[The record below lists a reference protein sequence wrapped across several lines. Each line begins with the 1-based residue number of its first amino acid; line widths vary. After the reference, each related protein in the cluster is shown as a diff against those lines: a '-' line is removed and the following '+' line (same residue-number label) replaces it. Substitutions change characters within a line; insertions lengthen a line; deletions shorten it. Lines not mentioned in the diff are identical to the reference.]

1 MTIQNL
7 KKPVLI
13 FAGLLACYAILGFF
27 VIPAVIK
34 AKLPEIIQEQ
44 TGRLSTIQQVKFNP
58 FSLEFSLHNFAM
70 KEQDQQQD
78 FVSFKEFYVNTE
90 AFSSLF
96 QLALVFDEVRLT
108 DSFVKVERNAD
119 KTFNFSDLLTDKEE
133 AKPEEESDGEIF
145 PLKINVIKWL
155 NGQFL
160 WQDNH
165 FKEPVIEPVK
175 PINLV
180 LENFSTVV
188 NDESQLQLTM
198 DMGSGGHLEWQGKL
212 SISPLESDGHIRVS
226 EIKSHNLWKLLIQD
240 KVGFIIKEGE
250 KTIQADYQFSF
261 IDENLVLMIKDA
273 SFDLKQLKIAEK
285 GKEKILI
292 DIPAFSINGID
303 FDLAGQKVTIDSVS
317 TQDAKLLAWLSP
329 DGSIN
334 YQSLFKMVD
343 AEASQSQ
350 TPKAQAPDADTTE
363 KKWQVQV
370 NTIDL
375 KNYDFQFEDRTTK
388 KPVHIGLS
396 PIDFTLTDFTI
407 EPGAK
412 LPFQLSVAVN
422 KSGRLK
428 IDGSTTLEPFSAAL
442 NLNVNDIALRPFQPY
457 VEPFARLNFIG
468 GKFNTDG
475 QLVLSLPKQGDLQ
488 LKYAGNSSIRG
499 LHTRDKKLRKD
510 FVKWR
515 SLKLSKIDFNLNPMR
530 FTVADV
536 LLDRPYARVT
546 IKKDHSTNLNDIFV
560 SSKETTKAKK
570 TEPARKKPG
579 KTMAPY
585 YKINKFRVRKGS
597 SDFSD
602 YSIIL
607 PFVAKLTGLNGG
619 VRGVASAKNSMTY
632 VDLKGKVYDL
642 APVEIKGKFTP
653 DFSNLDIAMHF
664 DGMPLPYVSP
674 YSAEFAGHKIE
685 KGKLSLDLQ
694 YKVVNRKLTAENKLV
709 IDQLTLGEPVESPN
723 AVSLPLGLAIALLKD
738 ANGVINIDLPL
749 SGSLDDPEF
758 SIWGLV
764 GDALLNLLTKIVSSP
779 FQALASLAGSD
790 MDFSTVEFVP
800 GSAELNEQQKQKL
813 DKLAKALSERPNLKL
828 EVKGIAYVQ
837 QDWPAMQEDALLDQ
851 LKKIKQQELL
861 RDGKKVNLEDI
872 KLSEDE
878 YQDLLSD
885 LFIAKFPELG
895 KRNLLGTPKLIGR
908 EDEDF
913 YEVAKNKMASII
925 APNRHKL
932 KELAITRSRNI
943 VRHVVQQGGID
954 IARVFVLDSIVEE
967 TAKDDVIASQLSLGA
982 SS

>member
-1 MTIQNL
+1 MTIQSL

-13 FAGLLACYAILGFF
+13 IAGLFAIYAIVGFF

-44 TGRLSTIQQVKFNP
+44 TGRSSTIQQVKFNP
-58 FSLEFSLHNFAM
+58 FSLEFSLHDFAM
-70 KEQDQQQD
+70 KEKDQQLD
-78 FVSFKEFYVNTE
+78 FVTFKEFYVNTE

-96 QLALVFDEVRLT
+96 QLALIFDEVRLT
-108 DSFVKVERNAD
+108 DSFVKVERNVD
-119 KTFNFSDLLTDKEE
+119 KTFNFSDLLPDREQ

-145 PLKINVIKWL
+145 PLKINIIKWV

-165 FKEPVIEPVK
+165 FKEPVTEPVK
-175 PINLV
+175 PVNLV
-180 LENFSTVV
+180 LENFSTLV
-188 NDESQLQLTM
+188 NDKSQLELTM
-198 DMGSGGHLEWQGKL
+198 DLGSGGHLEWQGKL
-212 SISPLESDGHIRVS
+212 SISPLASDGHIRVS
-226 EIKSHNLWKLLIQD
+226 EIRSHNLWKLLIQD
-240 KVGFIIKEGE
+240 KVGFVIKEGE
-250 KTIQADYQFSF
+250 KTIEADYQFSL
-261 IDENLVLMIKDA
+261 IDENLVLMINDG
-273 SFDLKQLKIAEK
+273 SFDLTQLKIAEK
-285 GKEKILI
+285 GKEKVLI
-292 DIPAFSINGID
+292 DIPAFSIKGID
-303 FDLAGQKVTIDSVS
+303 FDLAGQKVQIDSVS
-317 TQDAKLLAWLSP
+317 TYDAKLLAWLNS

-334 YQSLFKMVD
+334 YQSLFKMV
-343 AEASQSQ
+343 ETETSQ
-350 TPKAQAPDADTTE
+350 TPKSKASETETTG

-396 PIDFTLTDFTI
+396 SIDFALTDFTI
-407 EPGAK
+407 EPGLK

-422 KSGRLK
+422 KNGQLK
-428 IDGSTTLEPFSAAL
+428 IDGSATLEPFSAAL

-515 SLKLSKIDFNLNPMR
+515 SLKLSKIDFNLNPVR

-546 IKKDHSTNLNDIFV
+546 IKKDHSTNLKDIFV
-560 SSKETTKAKK
+560 SNKKTTKAKK
-570 TEPARKKPG
+570 TEPAKKKSG
-579 KTMAPY
+579 KTAAPY
-585 YKINKFRVRKGS
+585 YKINKFRIRKGS

-607 PFVAKLTGLNGG
+607 PFVAKLNDLNGG
-619 VRGVASAKNSMTY
+619 VKGVASTKNSLTY

-674 YSAEFAGHKIE
+674 YSAEFAGYKIE
-685 KGKLSLDLQ
+685 KGKLSLDLE
-694 YKVVNRKLTAENKLV
+694 YKVANRKLTAENKLV
-709 IDQLTLGEPVESPN
+709 IDQLTLGEPVESPK

-749 SGSLDDPEF
+749 TGSLDDPEF

-790 MDFSTVEFVP
+790 MDFSAVEFTP
-800 GSAELNEQQKQKL
+800 GAAELNEQQKQKL

-861 RDGKKVNLEDI
+861 KEGKKVNLGDI
-872 KLSEDE
+872 KLAEDE
-878 YQDLLSD
+878 YKDLLAD

-895 KRNLLGTPKLIGR
+895 KRNLFGIPKLIGR

-925 APNRHKL
+925 APDRHKL

-967 TAKDDVIASQLSLGA
+967 TAKEGVIASQLSLGA
-982 SS
+982 S

>member
-1 MTIQNL
+1 MIIQNL
-7 KKPVLI
+7 KKPALI
-13 FAGLLACYAILGFF
+13 IAGLLAFYAIVGFF
-27 VIPAVIK
+27 IIPAVIK

-44 TGRLSTIQQVKFNP
+44 TGRSSTIQQVKFNP
-58 FSLEFSLHNFAM
+58 FSLEFSLHDFAL
-70 KEQDQQQD
+70 KEKEQQQD
-78 FVSFKEFYVNTE
+78 FVTFKEFYVNTE
-90 AFSSLF
+90 LLSSIF

-108 DSFVKVERNAD
+108 DSFVKVARNTD
-119 KTFNFSDLLTDKEE
+119 KTFNFSDLLADKEE
-133 AKPEEESDGEIF
+133 AKPEEKSEGEMF
-145 PLKINVIKWL
+145 PLKINIIKWV

-165 FKEPVIEPVK
+165 FNEPVTEPIK

-180 LENFSTVV
+180 LENFSTII
-188 NDESQLQLTM
+188 DDKSQLELTM
-198 DMGSGGHLEWQGKL
+198 DLGSGGHLEWQGKL
-212 SISPLESDGHIRVS
+212 SISPLASDGYIRVS
-226 EIKSHNLWKLLIQD
+226 EIRSHNLWKLLLQD
-240 KVGFIIKEGE
+240 KVGFVIKDGE
-250 KTIQADYQFSF
+250 KTIEANYQFSL
-261 IDENLVLMIKDA
+261 IDENPSLIINDA
-273 SFDLKQLKIAEK
+273 SFALTQLKIAEK

-292 DIPAFSINGID
+292 DVPEFSIKGID
-303 FDLAGQKVTIDSVS
+303 FDLAKQKVQIDSIF
-317 TQDAKLLAWLSP
+317 TQDAKLLAWLNP

-334 YQSLFKMVD
+334 YQSLFKIVGSENSQATKPQT
-343 AEASQSQ
+343 AEV
-350 TPKAQAPDADTTE
+350 KTTD

-370 NTIDL
+370 NTIHL

-396 PIDFTLTDFTI
+396 PIDFKLTDFTI
-407 EPGAK
+407 KPGAK
-412 LPFQLSVAVN
+412 LPVQLSVGVN
-422 KSGRLK
+422 KSGQLK
-428 IDGSTTLEPFSAAL
+428 IDGSTTLEPFSATL
-442 NLNVNDIALRPFQPY
+442 NLDVNDIALRPFQAY

-488 LKYAGNSSIRG
+488 LKYAGNSSIKG

-536 LLDRPYARVT
+536 LLDRPYARMT
-546 IKKDHSTNLNDIFV
+546 IKKDHSTNLNDIFI
-560 SSKETTKAKK
+560 SSKKTTKAKK
-570 TEPARKKPG
+570 TEPVKKKSG
-579 KTMAPY
+579 KTTAPY
-585 YKINKFRVRKGS
+585 YKINKFRIRKGS

-607 PFVAKLTGLNGG
+607 PFIAKLNNLNGG
-619 VRGVASAKNSMTY
+619 VRGVASTKNSMTY

-653 DFSNLDIAMHF
+653 DFHNLDIAMHF

-674 YSAEFAGHKIE
+674 YSAEFAGYKIE
-685 KGKLSLDLQ
+685 KGKLSLDLE
-694 YKVVNRKLTAENKLV
+694 YKVNNRKLTAENKLV

-749 SGSLDDPEF
+749 TGSLDDPEF
-758 SIWGLV
+758 SIWGLL
-764 GDALLNLLTKIVSSP
+764 GDAVLNLLTKIVSSP

-790 MDFSTVEFVP
+790 MDFSTVEFIP

-851 LKKIKQQELL
+851 LKKIKQQQLL
-861 RDGKKVNLEDI
+861 KDGKKVNLDDI

-878 YQDLLSD
+878 YNDLLAD

-913 YEVAKNKMASII
+913 YEVAKKKMASII
-925 APNRHKL
+925 APNRDKL

-954 IARVFVLDSIVEE
+954 IARVFVLDSVVEE
-967 TAKDDVIASQLSLGA
+967 TAKEDVIASQLSLGA
-982 SS
+982 S

>member
-1 MTIQNL
+1 MMIQNL
-7 KKPVLI
+7 KKPALI
-13 FAGLLACYAILGFF
+13 IAGLLAFYAIVGFF
-27 VIPAVIK
+27 IIPAVIK
-34 AKLPEIIQEQ
+34 AQLPEIIQEQ
-44 TGRLSTIQQVKFNP
+44 TGRSSTIQQVKFNP

-70 KEQDQQQD
+70 KEKDQQQD
-78 FVSFKEFYVNTE
+78 FVTFKEFYVNTE

-108 DSFVKVERNAD
+108 DSFVKVARNTD
-119 KTFNFSDLLTDKEE
+119 KAFNFSDLLADKEE
-133 AKPEEESDGEIF
+133 AEPEEKSEGEMF
-145 PLKINVIKWL
+145 PLKVNIIKWV

-165 FKEPVIEPVK
+165 FNEPVTEPIK

-180 LENFSTVV
+180 LENFSTII
-188 NDESQLQLTM
+188 DDKSQLELTM
-198 DMGSGGHLEWQGKL
+198 DLGSGGHLEWQGKL
-212 SISPLESDGHIRVS
+212 SISPLASDGHIRVS
-226 EIKSHNLWKLLIQD
+226 EIRSHNLWKLLLQD
-240 KVGFIIKEGE
+240 KVGFVIKEGE
-250 KTIQADYQFSF
+250 KTVEANYQFSL
-261 IDENLVLMIKDA
+261 IDENLSFIINDA
-273 SFDLKQLKIAEK
+273 SFDLTQLKIAEK

-292 DIPAFSINGID
+292 DVPEFSIKGID
-303 FDLAGQKVTIDSVS
+303 FDLAKQKVQIDSVF
-317 TQDAKLLAWLSP
+317 TQDAKLLAWLNS

-334 YQSLFKMVD
+334 YQSLFKMVETENSP
-343 AEASQSQ
+343 AAKPQ
-350 TPKAQAPDADTTE
+350 TADVETTD

-370 NTIDL
+370 KTISL
-375 KNYDFQFEDRTTK
+375 KNYDFQFDDRTTK
-388 KPVHIGLS
+388 KPVRIGLN
-396 PIDFTLTDFTI
+396 PIDFKLTDFTI
-407 EPGAK
+407 EPGSK

-422 KSGRLK
+422 NGGKLN
-428 IDGSTTLEPFSAAL
+428 IDGSTVLEPFSATL

-475 QLVLSLPKQGDLQ
+475 QLILSLPKQGDLQ
-488 LKYAGNSSIRG
+488 LKYAGNSSIKG

-530 FTVADV
+530 FTVANV

-546 IKKDHSTNLNDIFV
+546 IKKDHSTNLDDIFIT
-560 SSKETTKAKK
+560 SEPKKK
-570 TEPARKKPG
+570 TKKQKPV
-579 KTMAPY
+579 KTKKTTAPF
-585 YKINKFRVRKGS
+585 YKINKFSIRKGS

-607 PFVAKLTGLNGG
+607 PFIAKLNDLNGG
-619 VRGVASAKNSMTY
+619 VKGIASTRNSTTHVA
-632 VDLKGKVYDL
+632 LKGKVYDL

-653 DFSNLDIAMHF
+653 DFRNLDIVMHF
-664 DGMPLPYVSP
+664 GGMPLPYVSP
-674 YSAEFAGHKIE
+674 YSAEFAGYKIE
-685 KGKLSLDLQ
+685 KGKLSLDLE

-758 SIWGLV
+758 SIWGLL

-790 MDFSTVEFVP
+790 MDFSTIEFVP
-800 GSAELNEQQKQKL
+800 GSAVLNEQQKQKL
-813 DKLAKALSERPNLKL
+813 NKLAKALSERPNLKL
-828 EVKGIAYVQ
+828 EVKGVAYVQ
-837 QDWPAMQEDALLDQ
+837 EDWPAMQEDALLDQ

-861 RDGKKVNLEDI
+861 KEGKKVNLEDI

-878 YQDLLSD
+878 YNDLLAD
-885 LFIAKFPELG
+885 LFIVKFPELG

-913 YEVAKNKMASII
+913 YEVAKKKMASII

-943 VRHVVQQGGID
+943 VRHVVQEGGID
-954 IARVFVLDSIVEE
+954 ITRVFVLDSIVEE
-967 TAKDDVIASQLSLGA
+967 AAKDDAIVSQLSLGA
-982 SS
+982 S

>member
-7 KKPVLI
+7 KKPALI
-13 FAGLLACYAILGFF
+13 IGGLLTFYAILGFF
-27 VIPAVIK
+27 IVPAVIK

-44 TGRLSTIQQVKFNP
+44 TGRTSTIRQVKFNP
-58 FSLEFSLHNFAM
+58 FSLEFSLHDFAI
-70 KEQDQQQD
+70 KEKDPQQD
-78 FVSFKEFYVNTE
+78 FVTFKEFYVNTE

-96 QLALVFDEVRLT
+96 QLALVFDEVRLAE
-108 DSFVKVERNAD
+108 SYVKVEKFKDNS
-119 KTFNFSDLLTDKEE
+119 FNFSDLLPQEDEQEEPEKE
-133 AKPEEESDGEIF
+133 SVGEIF
-145 PLKINVIKWL
+145 PLKINTIKWSD
-155 NGQFL
+155 GRFL
-160 WQDNH
+160 WRDNH
-165 FKEPVIEPVK
+165 FDEPVSEPIK

-180 LENFSTVV
+180 LENFSTIA
-188 NDESQLQLTM
+188 NEKSQSELTM
-198 DMGSGGHLEWQGKL
+198 DLGSGGHLEWQGQL
-212 SISPLESDGHIRVS
+212 SITPLASDGHLRLSNIT
-226 EIKSHNLWKLLIQD
+226 SHSLWELLMQD
-240 KVGFIIKEGE
+240 KVSFEIKNGE
-250 KTIQADYQFSF
+250 KNIEADYQFSL
-261 IDENLVLMIKDA
+261 IDENLVLKINDG
-273 SFDLKQLKIAEK
+273 SFDLTQLKISEI
-285 GKEKILI
+285 GKDKILI
-292 DIPAFSINGID
+292 DVPEFSIKGID
-303 FDLAGQKVTIDSVS
+303 FDLAGQKLQIDLVS
-317 TQDAKLLAWLSP
+317 SQDAKLLAWLNP

-334 YQSLFKMVD
+334 YQSLFKMAD
-343 AEASQSQ
+343 TETSQ
-350 TPKAQAPDADTTE
+350 TATAQTPEVDTTE

-370 NTIDL
+370 NTINL

-388 KPVHIGLS
+388 KPVHVGLS
-396 PIDFTLTDFTI
+396 PIDFTMTDFTI

-422 KSGRLK
+422 KSGQLK
-428 IDGSTTLEPFSAAL
+428 VDGSTTLEPFSTVL

-457 VEPFARLNFIG
+457 VEPFAKLNFIG

-475 QLVLSLPKQGDLQ
+475 QLILSLPKQGDLQ
-488 LKYAGNSSIRG
+488 LKYTGNSNIRG
-499 LHTRDKKLRKD
+499 LHLRDKKLRKD

-536 LLDRPYARVT
+536 LLYRPYARVT
-546 IKKDHSTNLNDIFV
+546 IKKDHSTNLDDIFI
-560 SSKETTKAKK
+560 SSNKTVKAKK
-570 TEPARKKPG
+570 TESTEKKSG
-579 KTMAPY
+579 KTAAPY
-585 YKINKFRVRKGS
+585 YKINRFRIRKGS

-607 PFVAKLTGLNGG
+607 PFIAKLNNLNGG
-619 VRGVASAKNSMTY
+619 VRGVASTKNSMTY

-653 DFSNLDIAMHF
+653 DFRNLDIAMHF

-674 YSAEFAGHKIE
+674 YSAEFAGYKIE
-685 KGKLSLDLQ
+685 KGKLSLDLE

-738 ANGVINIDLPL
+738 ASGVINIDLPL
-749 SGSLDDPEF
+749 TGSLDDPEF
-758 SIWGLV
+758 SIWGLL

-790 MDFSTVEFVP
+790 MDFSTVEFAP

-828 EVKGIAYVQ
+828 EVKGISYVQ

-861 RDGKKVNLEDI
+861 KDGKKLNLDDI

-878 YQDLLSD
+878 YKDLLAD
-885 LFIAKFPELG
+885 LFIKKFPELG
-895 KRNLLGTPKLIGR
+895 KRNLFGIPKLIGR

-913 YEVAKNKMASII
+913 YEVAKKKMASII
-925 APNRHKL
+925 APNRYKL

-967 TAKDDVIASQLSLGA
+967 TAKDGVIASQLSLGA
-982 SS
+982 S